1 MTLIALPALRSV
13 SMCFYAPVS
22 VEDPHLVKVPVS
34 SEIHIMEASRRA
46 RWLAEEM
53 GFNRI
58 AAYHI
63 ATAASELAAN
73 LFFHGR
79 GGTLSAF
86 MIQDPAV
93 GLVLLAED
101 QGPGIADLA
110 LALTDG
116 YSTTGSLG
124 CGLPGV
130 RRLMDQF
137 DICSEL
143 GAGCQVAAV
152 KWLIRQ

>member
-1 MTLIALPALRSV
+1 MIALPALRSV

-79 GGTLSAF
+79 GANTYH
-86 MIQDPAV
+86 QN
-93 GLVLLAED
+93 
-101 QGPGIADLA
+101 
-110 LALTDG
+110 
-116 YSTTGSLG
+116 
-124 CGLPGV
+124 
-130 RRLMDQF
+130 
-137 DICSEL
+137 
-143 GAGCQVAAV
+143 
-152 KWLIRQ
+152 

>member
-1 MTLIALPALRSV
+1 MLGPQLSETLPINNAMDIVSARRTARSLCQQLGFSNADQTRLATAV
-13 SMCFYAPVS
+13 SELTRNVIQYAGHGECLI
-22 VEDPHLVKVPVS
+22 EDCSDEL
-34 SEIHIMEASRRA
+34 SRRI
-46 RWLAEEM
+46 RVCVRDW
-53 GFNRI
+53 
-58 AAYHI
+58 
-63 ATAASELAAN
+63 
-73 LFFHGR
+73 
-79 GGTLSAF
+79 
-86 MIQDPAV
+86 
-93 GLVLLAED
+93 
-101 QGPGIADLA
+101 GPGIADLA

-143 GAGCQVAAV
+143 GAGCQVQAV